1 MSDIVIKINTGNEA
15 FIPDETQEIK
25 RILSNDINKIGI
37 QDFVVLF
44 DINGN
49 KVGTIERLDNETRS

>member
-1 MSDIVIKINTGNEA
+1 MSDIVIKINTGNDA

-49 KVGTIERLDNETRS
+49 KVGTIERLDNE

>member
-1 MSDIVIKINTGNEA
+1 MSDIVIKINTGNQA
-15 FIPDETQEIK
+15 FENDETQEIK
-25 RILSNDINKIGI
+25 RILNNDINKIGI

-49 KVGTIERLDNETRS
+49 RVGTIERLDNE

>member
-1 MSDIVIKINTGNEA
+1 MSNIVIKINTDNQA
-15 FIPDETQEIK
+15 FVDETQEIK

-49 KVGTIERLDNETRS
+49 RVGTIERLDNE

>member
-49 KVGTIERLDNETRS
+49 RVGTIERLDNE

>member
-1 MSDIVIKINTGNEA
+1 MSDIVIKMNTGNDA

-25 RILSNDINKIGI
+25 RILTNDINKIGI
-37 QDFVVLF
+37 QDLVTLF

-49 KVGTIERLDNETRS
+49 KVGTIERINND

>member
-1 MSDIVIKINTGNEA
+1 MSDILIKINTGNDA

-49 KVGTIERLDNETRS
+49 KVGTIERLDNE